1 MDFLGRAVQGD
12 FGRSLKYNVPASTL
26 IRERLPSTITLAVS
40 AVIVSA
46 LIGIPLGVLAA
57 VKRGSWIDDVVILT
71 STLGLAAP
79 SFWIGTMLIVVLAV
93 QLRLLPPS
101 GGGSLDKL
109 IMPTMTL
116 ASGFIA
122 VLARFTRS
130 GMLDVLSKEY
140 VTTARA
146 KGLPNRVV
154 LFRHALRNT
163 MIPIVTLLG
172 LEMGTLL
179 GGAVVTENVF
189 AWPGIGQLVVM
200 SIFNRDYPL
209 VIACV
214 LTAATLFIIVNL
226 LVDILYVYQPDGP
239 AVMVAGCA
247 ADAGRNLRPE
257 PATPRSLTSAAYS
270 RTAADGH
277 LAPAR
282 ALARTVSG
290 QRIVGPWRG
299 TASCLGGVITMFLI
313 LMAVLGPVIAPYSP
327 IDVSLESRLFPVRAG
342 QHPVT
347 ARYGSVGPRHP
358 QPNPVRCP
366 RHGFDCHRGGRGLRR
381 PAYCSGWPLATSA
394 ASSTWC

>member
-1 MDFLGRAVQGD
+1 MIAYIGRRIAFSLFALLCVSAITFFAVFASGDPAMLLLPPEAQNPQEIARFREMMGLDRPLPIQYLDFLGRAVRGD

-26 IRERLPSTITLAVS
+26 ILERLPSTMLLATS

-57 VKRGSWIDDVVILT
+57 VKRGSWVDDIVILA

-101 GGGSLDKL
+101 GGGSFDKL
-109 IMPTMTL
+109 IMPTITL

-140 VTTARA
+140 VTTAHA
-146 KGLPNRVV
+146 KGLPARVV

-189 AWPGIGQLVVM
+189 AWPGIGQLVVL

-209 VIACV
+209 VVACV

-226 LVDILYVYQPDGP
+226 LVDILYVYINP
-239 AVMVAGCA
+239 
-247 ADAGRNLRPE
+247 
-257 PATPRSLTSAAYS
+257 
-270 RTAADGH
+270 
-277 LAPAR
+277 
-282 ALARTVSG
+282 TV
-290 QRIVGPWRG
+290 
-299 TASCLGGVITMFLI
+299 
-313 LMAVLGPVIAPYSP
+313 
-327 IDVSLESRLFPVRAG
+327 RL
-342 QHPVT
+342 
-347 ARYGSVGPRHP
+347 
-358 QPNPVRCP
+358 
-366 RHGFDCHRGGRGLRR
+366 
-381 PAYCSGWPLATSA
+381 
-394 ASSTWC
+394 